1 MFKVGDYVRGTER
14 GNDIYM
20 YSNEFMTKAEVLSVS
35 DNGVYMEIEILSHDY
50 AFECIGDVL
59 TVAKEDFEIYQ
70 FKYIPGHTHKFSIKG
85 DKSYIATDMGSYSLS
100 NAKSCIEK
108 EYEKLV
114 VLGLL

>member
-1 MFKVGDYVRGTER
+1 MFKVGDYVKGTER
-14 GNDIYM
+14 GNDVYM
-20 YSNEFMTKAEVLSVS
+20 YSNEFMTKAEVVS
-35 DNGVYMEIEILSHDY
+35 INDDETMDIEIWSHDY

-59 TVAKEDFEIYQ
+59 TVSKEDFEICQCKFISGYA
-70 FKYIPGHTHKFSIKG
+70 HKPLTKG
-85 DKSYIATDMGSYSLS
+85 DKSYSATDMGSYKLS